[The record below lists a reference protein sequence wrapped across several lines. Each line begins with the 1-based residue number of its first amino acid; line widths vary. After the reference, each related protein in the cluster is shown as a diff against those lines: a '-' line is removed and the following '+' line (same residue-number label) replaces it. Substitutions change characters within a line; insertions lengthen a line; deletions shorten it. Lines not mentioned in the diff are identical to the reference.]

1 MNSNSTSN
9 LSLPQISAY
18 NVALKNE
25 QMMLDSLKQRKSIY
39 FGKADKDGNV
49 HVIIPKII
57 DAKSNKQFNNKVNP
71 YAAQAL
77 ANMGI
82 KSRHVITLSG
92 AKALQTEIKN
102 PSQKPHFYLTASVPM
117 TDRDRENF
125 QKRID
130 EIEAQTHSKNFTGT
144 ERELEALEREQMSKM
159 QSLETGKKN
168 ISYTY
173 YPSFTVENKAALS
186 NVFKEKNTP
195 YINHVNQASSEKST
209 EKVIDGNEA
218 KTWQEHI
225 KNCMTGNEVIL
236 SKDKAH
242 DLASSMIKD
251 MQEGF
256 DTGKPFVLQQSLL
269 QANSELHKEQEMMG
283 KNLELEQPAP
293 NLSERQFDNSNA
305 IEIGN

>member
-57 DAKSNKQFNNKVNP
+57 DAKSNKQLNNKVNP

-130 EIEAQTHSKNFTGT
+130 EIEAQTHSKKFTGT

-159 QSLETGKKN
+159 QSLKTGKK
-168 ISYTY
+168 I
-173 YPSFTVENKAALS
+173 P
-186 NVFKEKNTP
+186 
-195 YINHVNQASSEKST
+195 
-209 EKVIDGNEA
+209 
-218 KTWQEHI
+218 
-225 KNCMTGNEVIL
+225 
-236 SKDKAH
+236 
-242 DLASSMIKD
+242 
-251 MQEGF
+251 
-256 DTGKPFVLQQSLL
+256 
-269 QANSELHKEQEMMG
+269 
-283 KNLELEQPAP
+283 
-293 NLSERQFDNSNA
+293 
-305 IEIGN
+305 